1 MINVVCKKK
10 ICSESNCSRAT
21 LIERRSQSS
30 LPNWERNGS
39 FTLFRNQERRGS
51 DTQFFRE
58 RSNERHSFLRGS
70 PMQIKK
76 PPSVFFKLRQILCNA
91 PNCLINPC
99 AALIIF
105 LKRKLDTYIHRHYE
119 AAIMVDRWIGW
130 SWSRWLRWLTI
141 VAWLKLRQMV
151 DIFVQPVTTYL
162 TTMIVG

>member
-1 MINVVCKKK
+1 MQYVVWVSSYMTQDHPQMTWNFKPVR
-10 ICSESNCSRAT
+10 ITSGSMGSMVGVNTLISNCSRAT
-21 LIERRSQSS
+21 LIQRRSQSS

-76 PPSVFFKLRQILCNA
+76 PRQFFFKLRQILCNA

-99 AALIIF
+99 AALSIF
-105 LKRKLDTYIHRHYE
+105 FKKMDTYIHRHYE

-130 SWSRWLRWLTI
+130 SWSWGWS
-141 VAWLKLRQMV
+141 
-151 DIFVQPVTTYL
+151 
-162 TTMIVG
+162 